1 MWTKKCFIII
11 IRIIIVQENGFIM
24 PLVWLSL
31 DSLTAYS
38 GPFFFNSWHEYSSV
52 KRCWFGNKTGKRISN
67 HHYSKIL
74 NVSPDCQLVTAEK
87 SLIFGLR
94 EKKNW
99 SNLCWSDSVCM
110 HTHTYAHTDM
120 HNQVIPPYSLHSIS
134 ICQHMSAYGSVL
146 WETVEQTDP
155 GLMLLWRSW
164 PGTEGKKGKGIG
176 KGRK

>member
-24 PLVWLSL
+24 PSVWLSL

-94 EKKNW
+94 EKKIGPTCVD
-99 SNLCWSDSVCM
+99 LTVFACTHTHM
-110 HTHTYAHTDM
+110 HTLTC
-120 HNQVIPPYSLHSIS
+120 IIRWSLPTLSTPSAYVS
-134 ICQHMSAYGSVL
+134 ICQHMAPSSERLLNRLIQVWCCYGGPDL
-146 WETVEQTDP
+146 GQ
-155 GLMLLWRSW
+155 RAR
-164 PGTEGKKGKGIG
+164 KGKG
-176 KGRK
+176 

>member
-11 IRIIIVQENGFIM
+11 IRIIIVQENGIIM
-24 PLVWLSL
+24 PSVWLSL

-110 HTHTYAHTDM
+110 HTRTHMHTLTC
-120 HNQVIPPYSLHSIS
+120 IIRWSLPTFSTPSAYVS
-134 ICQHMSAYGSVL
+134 ICQHMAPSS
-146 WETVEQTDP
+146 ER
-155 GLMLLWRSW
+155 LLNRLIQVWCCSGGPDLGRRAR
-164 PGTEGKKGKGIG
+164 KGKG
-176 KGRK
+176 